1 MKKKLYQL
9 MVVSSF
15 EDEGSSSQV
24 AISYDKSIIEKLFE
38 TYEDTFERDIPEGS
52 THLEIQT
59 IDLENIITEI
69 TPQITKKMEEYF

>member
-24 AISYDKSIIEKLFE
+24 AISYDKSIIEKLFN
-38 TYEDTFERDIPEGS
+38 TYEDTFQREMLEGS
-52 THLEIQT
+52 MHLEIQT
-59 IDLENIITEI
+59 IDLENVLTEI
-69 TPQITKKMEEYF
+69 TPQITRTMEEYF